1 MQNLNTARENY
12 VSKISTGQ
20 TKQYL
25 IRYVMVAQDEQWENT
40 DVISAIWRHRQAN
53 LIEVQTS
60 VVYKASFR
68 TAKNSDSSIKTL
80 SLKTK
85 EN

>member
-1 MQNLNTARENY
+1 M
-12 VSKISTGQ
+12 
-20 TKQYL
+20 
-25 IRYVMVAQDEQWENT
+25 IRYAMVAESEQWWNT
-40 DVISAIWRHRQAN
+40 YVISEIWRHRQAN

-68 TAKNSDSSIKTL
+68 TAKNSGSSIKTL

-85 EN
+85 KGKLRVLT